1 MTRLPPYTSRRRR
14 EDGFSDDGWAM
25 VNTAR
30 GFDRSD
36 PEELSRM
43 VPLDLVAWGYLLIP
57 KSRPGERGDF
67 TQIHRHQWRLEPA
80 DQDTSRRSI
89 VANCLFHFGG
99 GCYEAL
105 LVLPGL
111 PVVFLSYF
119 QFARSELSADSG
131 TIAGQ
136 RVPL

>member
-1 MTRLPPYTSRRRR
+1 
-14 EDGFSDDGWAM
+14 
-25 VNTAR
+25 
-30 GFDRSD
+30 
-36 PEELSRM
+36 M

-57 KSRPGERGDF
+57 KSRPGKRGDF

-99 GCYEAL
+99 GCYEAR

-119 QFARSELSADSG
+119 PFARSELSADSG
-131 TIAGQ
+131 TIAG
-136 RVPL
+136 RGPL